1 MDLLPCLLRIA
12 TPRVRTTS
20 VKRGVPALEPLRCR
34 AHSGLCGRA
43 PRRKKKNLSRER
55 RPYHTT
61 SPRHRQL
68 SATRG
73 TAPPENATSCTPST
87 SSGVP
92 DRSSDHPLQ
101 RDPLR
106 TSISHSF
113 SASMHFGNSALSA
126 KRAPRTLR
134 FPSASHP
141 PTCRGLGSFLE
152 VASRLRSVLAAP
164 SCPVPQD
171 MLVASMMCTLVLARA
186 CSVRARARSLLGR
199 PIQ

>member
-1 MDLLPCLLRIA
+1 VWPPDLILRIA
-12 TPRVRTTS
+12 TPPRVRTTS
-20 VKRGVPALEPLRCR
+20 VACSLGAVRDTQPAELLGAKRKTYHVNAGVSHHL
-34 AHSGLCGRA
+34 
-43 PRRKKKNLSRER
+43 
-55 RPYHTT
+55 T
-61 SPRHRQL
+61 SASRQL

-92 DRSSDHPLQ
+92 DRSSDHPLR

-106 TSISHSF
+106 TSISHRF

-141 PTCRGLGSFLE
+141 LTCRGLGSFLE

-171 MLVASMMCTLVLARA
+171 MLVASMMCT
-186 CSVRARARSLLGR
+186 
-199 PIQ
+199 